1 MAKTRIYYC
10 CDIHGSDVCFRKA
23 LNVAKYSVYNEDLV
37 LISGDLTG
45 KLIVPIIQQNGV
57 FQATF
62 LGTNLTFKSEDEL
75 KNIEKRIADAG
86 YYFYVA
92 ESEEIEEIKNNHD
105 KFLELFSKLVVE
117 RMQNWM
123 QLAEERL
130 SGTKIKC
137 FIMPGNDDDPRINPI
152 LENAKFVTN
161 PDSKLISIDD
171 YHEMISM
178 GVTNPTPW
186 HTHGEFSEEELGN
199 KIEGMMANV
208 RNVKNL
214 IFNFHC
220 PPYDSGLDLCP
231 KLDENLQPVTIGGN
245 VVMEPA
251 GSIAIREAIE
261 KYQPKLGLFGHIHE
275 SAGETYIGRT
285 LCLNPGSEYS
295 EGILRGYVVDIDRER
310 ILRYFRTEG

>member
-23 LNVAKYSVYNEDLV
+23 LNVARYNVYNQDVV

-57 FQATF
+57 YQTTF
-62 LGTNLTFKSEDEL
+62 LGTNLTIKSQDEL
-75 KNIEKRIADAG
+75 EDIKKRIADAG

-92 ESEEIEEIKNNHD
+92 GPEEIEEIKNNHD
-105 KFLELFSKLVVE
+105 KFSELFSELVVE
-117 RMQNWM
+117 RMQNWV

-130 SGTKIKC
+130 KGVKVKC
-137 FIMPGNDDDPRINPI
+137 YVMPGNDDDPRILPI
-152 LENAKFVTN
+152 LENSKFVTN
-161 PDSKLISIDD
+161 PDSKVISIDG

-178 GVTNPTPW
+178 SATNPTPW
-186 HTHGEFSEEELGN
+186 HTHGELSEEELKN
-199 KIEGMMANV
+199 KIEKTIANV
-208 RNVKNL
+208 GNVKNL
-214 IFNFHC
+214 ILNFHC
-220 PPYDSGLDLCP
+220 PPYNSGLDLCP
-231 KLDENLQPVTIGGN
+231 KLDENLRPVTIGGN
-245 VVMEPA
+245 VVMKPA
-251 GSIAIREAIE
+251 GSIAVREAIE

-295 EGILRGYVVDIDRER
+295 EGILRGYVVDLDKEK